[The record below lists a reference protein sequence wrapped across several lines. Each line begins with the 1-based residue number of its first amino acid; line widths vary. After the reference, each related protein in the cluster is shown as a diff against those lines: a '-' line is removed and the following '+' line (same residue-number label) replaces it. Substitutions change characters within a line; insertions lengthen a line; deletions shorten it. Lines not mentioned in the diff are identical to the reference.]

1 VKGPSARTLLAPP
14 ARVRSAGQARDDREA
29 IEAWLVAKAGEP
41 GQDGFVATTA
51 RSYRIE
57 AERLLLWCIA
67 ERRRA
72 LSPMTAED
80 CAAYKTFLG
89 DIPEGWMSRRRAL
102 RYGPGW
108 TPFAGQLTLTS
119 QQHALTVVGALFR
132 WMVAAHYL
140 RANPWEL
147 VKTRL
152 GDDSR
157 RSALDSRAFTPAAWA
172 AIVGYVQAQPPS
184 PAQARAAF
192 VLHFVEGVGLRSEEL
207 VSAEMGQFRQVDEG
221 QVDDGG
227 AGGWAMQIHGKGA
240 RKRVASVPPH
250 AVRALDDYLAFG
262 GLPPLGRASPS
273 TPLVASVDDPCA
285 GVGYRALYD
294 RLRPWIRRA
303 ISASSLA
310 SAQKDIAVR
319 ASLHWLRHT
328 CGTRALER
336 GVELPDL
343 QGQFGHA
350 DPRTTMRYS
359 KKQLLRRQGAF
370 GKAFS

>member
-1 VKGPSARTLLAPP
+1 
-14 ARVRSAGQARDDREA
+14 
-29 IEAWLVAKAGEP
+29 
-41 GQDGFVATTA
+41 
-51 RSYRIE
+51 
-57 AERLLLWCIA
+57 
-67 ERRRA
+67 
-72 LSPMTAED
+72 
-80 CAAYKTFLG
+80 
-89 DIPEGWMSRRRAL
+89 MSRRRAL

-240 RKRVASVPPH
+240 RKRVASVPPQ

-262 GLPPLGRASPS
+262 GLTPLGRASPS

-294 RLRPWIRRA
+294 RLRPWILGTRTRARRCATARSNCCAARGRLGKRFRRSSVARLGAIQMGESRKAHLHSDGRGRHRASSVATSALNASRGLWPAGKVCESRRPLRAA
-303 ISASSLA
+303 ISRSAVSARPAPGSHCRWRAPVWQGLA
-310 SAQKDIAVR
+310 RSEPRGLVSIR
-319 ASLHWLRHT
+319 RLS
-328 CGTRALER
+328 ER
-336 GVELPDL
+336 PCSMPPAIGC
-343 QGQFGHA
+343 
-350 DPRTTMRYS
+350 R
-359 KKQLLRRQGAF
+359 
-370 GKAFS
+370 